1 MSYIKT
7 VVVFDGQKEYENE
20 EALIIKEYKSAYDTA
35 NVLYKG
41 FIDEINNCETAYLY
55 IDYTDRPTFEIKNPS
70 EYLKS
75 ILPK

>member
-1 MSYIKT
+1 ML
-7 VVVFDGQKEYENE
+7 N
-20 EALIIKEYKSAYDTA
+20 AA

>member
-7 VVVFDGQKEYENE
+7 VVVFDGQKVYENE
-20 EALIIKEYKSAYDTA
+20 QALSITEYKSAYDFA
-35 NVLYKG
+35 HVLYKG

-55 IDYTDRPTFEIKNPS
+55 IDYSDRPTFEIKYPS

>member
-20 EALIIKEYKSAYDTA
+20 EALIIKEYKSAYDSAT
-35 NVLYKG
+35 VLYKG